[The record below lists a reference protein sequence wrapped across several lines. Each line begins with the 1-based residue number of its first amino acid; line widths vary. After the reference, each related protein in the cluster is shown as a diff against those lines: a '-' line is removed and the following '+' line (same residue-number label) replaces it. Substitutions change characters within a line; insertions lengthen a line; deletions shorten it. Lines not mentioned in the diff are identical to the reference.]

1 MKKKSNEEIA
11 FSLEL
16 PEIVHARKNE
26 KERKRKNEEK
36 ERKRKKQR
44 ERKKEKRRLT
54 NKTR

>member
-16 PEIVHARKNE
+16 PEIFHARKKE

-36 ERKRKKQR
+36 ERKRQKQR